1 MRSFRKKDE
10 ERDFDILVWKP
21 HWSQLSKQEKTKST
35 KAGAPEKYNFA
46 AQMLDYPNK

>member
-21 HWSQLSKQEKTKST
+21 HWSQNKKRQDPQKQV
-35 KAGAPEKYNFA
+35 APEKIQFCRTN
-46 AQMLDYPNK
+46 MLDYPNK